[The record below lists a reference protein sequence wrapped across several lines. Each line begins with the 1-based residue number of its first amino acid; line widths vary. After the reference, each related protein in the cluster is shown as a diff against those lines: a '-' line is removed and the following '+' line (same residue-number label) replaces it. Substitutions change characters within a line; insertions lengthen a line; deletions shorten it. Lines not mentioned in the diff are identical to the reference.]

1 MMFNSFQKIQS
12 DLLELAKEFSE
23 EKSIKDKEEH
33 ERKRQVM
40 LDFFKQQKN
49 IEYNKIKQIKLV
61 YLGNNIEDYVSM
73 DLYDGQRIVASVN
86 NFIGIDFVDGIHE
99 EVVEDLFRF
108 VFNKGIELTGIGSE
122 TTLFFNF

>member
-108 VFNKGIELTGIGSE
+108 VFNKGIELKGIGSE